1 MILNNSHGKDKE
13 IRRLLSK
20 SMLNMD
26 PVTISTWM
34 KYKYDPNGMFC
45 ILEDQK
51 IVACLQTKE
60 RTLHYEGKK
69 CKALILSLACTLPDY
84 RQRHYFSQ
92 LMEAA
97 MNYANC
103 NHMLTL
109 CYTNFA
115 KILEAKSFQNVSK
128 TKYYWLEMEN
138 WSQGDLKNV
147 RTYRPEMNLF
157 SIYTEFM
164 KHFDGSILLNKNEF
178 DEQIHY
184 YINCNHRIVTSLF
197 VEELRPD
204 TLHCAGRL
212 DIDTTG
218 LLIVTDDGELIH
230 EITHP
235 KKEITK
241 LYRAVTDKPIPEKA
255 VSAFLKGIKHP
266 EEKFPYKSAKL
277 TIESANVGL
286 VEVKEGRFH
295 EVKRLFECVGCEVI
309 ELTRLRIG
317 SLELDDSL
325 EEGEYRLLSDDEVD
339 LLFAKVTD

>member
-1 MILNNSHGKDKE
+1 
-13 IRRLLSK
+13 
-20 SMLNMD
+20 MD

-109 CYTNFA
+109 CYTNFP

-138 WSQGDLKNV
+138 WLQGDLKNV

-157 SIYTEFM
+157 QFIQNSWN
-164 KHFDGSILLNKNEF
+164 ILMAASFK
-178 DEQIHY
+178 Q
-184 YINCNHRIVTSLF
+184 
-197 VEELRPD
+197 
-204 TLHCAGRL
+204 
-212 DIDTTG
+212 
-218 LLIVTDDGELIH
+218 
-230 EITHP
+230 
-235 KKEITK
+235 
-241 LYRAVTDKPIPEKA
+241 
-255 VSAFLKGIKHP
+255 
-266 EEKFPYKSAKL
+266 
-277 TIESANVGL
+277 
-286 VEVKEGRFH
+286 
-295 EVKRLFECVGCEVI
+295 KRVWW
-309 ELTRLRIG
+309 T
-317 SLELDDSL
+317 DSL
-325 EEGEYRLLSDDEVD
+325 LYQLQSSYRNHVWWRYLMWLCD
-339 LLFAKVTD
+339 L

>member
-69 CKALILSLACTLPDY
+69 CKSLILSLACTLPDY

-184 YINCNHRIVTSLF
+184 YINCNHRIVTMYDG
-197 VEELRPD
+197 D
-204 TLHCAGRL
+204 TLCGFAIYKVIQDH
-212 DIDTTG
+212 I
-218 LLIVTDDGELIH
+218 
-230 EITHP
+230 EI
-235 KKEITK
+235 EI
-241 LYRAVTDKPIPEKA
+241 LMYMD
-255 VSAFLKGIKHP
+255 SASIF
-266 EEKFPYKSAKL
+266 
-277 TIESANVGL
+277 
-286 VEVKEGRFH
+286 
-295 EVKRLFECVGCEVI
+295 
-309 ELTRLRIG
+309 
-317 SLELDDSL
+317 
-325 EEGEYRLLSDDEVD
+325 D
-339 LLFAKVTD
+339 LLAYLSTRCKSVSFIVSQAERFEKLFPMEIPRSQGTVLARLSNYKLFSIWSGKNVHHAKEAFTALEKPMWNHMID